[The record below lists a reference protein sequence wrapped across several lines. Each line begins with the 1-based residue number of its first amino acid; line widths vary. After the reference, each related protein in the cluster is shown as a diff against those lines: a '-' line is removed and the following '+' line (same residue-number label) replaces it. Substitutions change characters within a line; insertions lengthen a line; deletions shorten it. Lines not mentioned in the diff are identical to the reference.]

1 MKRFFVVLMVSV
13 MLAVG
18 ASAAF
23 ERVNTYNNNFSDV
36 TDSNWYAENVKTAY
50 ELGFMNGK
58 SEGKFDPNGNV
69 TVAEGITMA
78 ARIHAIY
85 NGIDIDAHKKVV
97 EEYGFTFE
105 DGKVPTAYNRATGY
119 VEDGVLI
126 VQPDKPNS
134 IGAYDPQVSFN
145 KLSFSASDYNLLKFR
160 MKIEPLDNTDTSKPR
175 NEVLQFY
182 FMTNLSSG
190 ITADKVEYVKLKEL
204 GKDLTDWF
212 EVEVEL
218 AGNPNWTDTITGFRF
233 DPSDDNGIFHIDYIT
248 FSKSENATG
257 QKWYQKYVD
266 YATDYGLY
274 GKNDFTSA
282 DMTRNITRAEMCNL
296 IASAVPEE
304 EFVAINDV
312 KGIPDVLRDARNAD
326 VYLMLYKAG
335 IVLGDTEGNFKP
347 ASDIKRSE
355 IAAIIN
361 RVALPENRVKG
372 TTNTDWAEQGNEYD
386 VEFNS
391 PDDLARAV
399 PGDCDFAEIK
409 NGAITIVPTDRGE
422 NRSPQFDPKLLV
434 SNIKVD
440 AGEFAKLKVRMK
452 VDFKGDAPA
461 GLKKFDFYFK
471 TEGDESLSEAKSMH
485 QAFTEYSYLD
495 AAGWYVMEVDFTLHK
510 EWKGNIVEFRFDPAN
525 TDGIYTID
533 YIRLAKGD
541 PLHGAS
547 HDVLINEGYTATRLM
562 QDEHFERGF
571 GVDKVDQT
579 APVKGYKY
587 GTWQYN
593 EGTEAPLWG
602 IGPWWQGTGEGF
614 TPIDLW
620 PDRDT
625 TADKYT
631 LTDKYGANTITYN
644 PETKSITMRQNAT
657 KIYNGKPHDK
667 ETYKWWPH
675 LLLEQ
680 STALTGE
687 VDKVRNS
694 AAADR
699 TFFEIDVRMN
709 DYKPT
714 TNPDGTN
721 VASYL
726 VYFYLVTDKAPGQRI
741 WFGFQLF
748 VGESGIDTVT
758 PSWSPDSA
766 ANQYMYGIR
775 QADIYD
781 GLENS
786 FNPEKGV
793 VTADGEWRHVRMDI
807 TSHIK
812 RAVEWANRDN
822 IFGTEV
828 TVEDMY
834 WNGVNIGFETHGN
847 YDYEFEFKN
856 FNMVSYDKAE

>member
-1 MKRFFVVLMVSV
+1 MKKFLVLLLAAV

-18 ASAAF
+18 VNAAF
-23 ERVNTYNNNFSDV
+23 EKVNTYSNNFADV
-36 TDSNWYAENVKTAY
+36 ADTAWYAENVKTAY

-58 SEGKFDPNGNV
+58 AEGQFDPNGTV
-69 TVAEGITMA
+69 TVAEAITMA
-78 ARIHAIY
+78 SRVHAIY
-85 NGIDIDAHKKVV
+85 NNVSIDDYKKPV
-97 EEYGFTFE
+97 EAYGFDFD
-105 DGKVPTAYNRATGY
+105 DGKAPTAYNRATGKI
-119 VEDGVLI
+119 EDGVLI

-134 IGAYDPQVSFN
+134 IGAYDPQVTFN
-145 KLSFSASDYNLLKFR
+145 KLSFSSTDYNRLKVR
-160 MKIEPLDNTDTSKPR
+160 MKVDPLPNTNPEVR

-182 FMTNLSSG
+182 FMTNVSSG
-190 ITADKVEYVKLKEL
+190 ITADKCVTVKLKEL
-204 GKDLTDWF
+204 GVDLTQWF
-212 EVEVEL
+212 EFEVDLFGHEQ
-218 AGNPNWTDTITGFRF
+218 WTDTITGFRF
-233 DPSDDNGIFHIDYIT
+233 DPSDDNGIFYIDYIK
-248 FSKSENATG
+248 FEKSQSAGGT
-257 QKWYQKYVD
+257 KWYTKYVD
-266 YATDYGLY
+266 YATGNGLY
-274 GKNDFTSA
+274 DANTYTSA
-282 DMTRNITRAEMCNL
+282 DYNRNATRAEVCDL
-296 IASAVPEE
+296 FAAAVPEE
-304 EFVAINDV
+304 EFAPINDV
-312 KGIPDVLRDARNAD
+312 KGIPDVLRDGKNAD

-335 IVLGDTEGNFKP
+335 IVLGDANGNLNP

-355 IAAIIN
+355 VAAIIN
-361 RVALPENRVKG
+361 RIALPENRVKG
-372 TTNTDWAEQGNEYD
+372 TTNVDWAEQGNEYD

-391 PDDLARAV
+391 AADLERAV
-399 PGDCDFAEIK
+399 PQVCDSAEIVD
-409 NGAITIVPTDRGE
+409 GALVLKPTDRGE
-422 NRSPQFDPKLLV
+422 GKNPRFDPRILV
-434 SNIKVD
+434 SGINVD
-440 AGEFAKLKVRMK
+440 ASKYAKLKVRMK
-452 VDFKGDAPA
+452 VELIEPVEST
-461 GLKKFDFYFK
+461 KFDFYFK
-471 TEGDESLSEAKSMH
+471 TEGDEQLSEAKSMH
-485 QAFTEYSYLD
+485 QAFTEYSYVD
-495 AAGWYVMEVDFTLHK
+495 PAGWYVMEVDFSLHK

-525 TDGIYTID
+525 TNGIYTID

-541 PLHGAS
+541 PLFGAS
-547 HDVLINEGYTATRLM
+547 HETMLAEGYTATRII

-602 IGPWWQGTGEGF
+602 IGPWWQGTGDGF

-625 TADKYT
+625 EADKYT

-680 STALTGE
+680 STALTGP

-714 TNPDGTN
+714 TNLEGTN

-726 VYFYLVTDKAPGQRI
+726 IYFYLVTDKAPGQRI
-741 WFGFQLF
+741 WFGLKLF
-748 VGESGIDTVT
+748 VGDGGIDVVT

-766 ANQYMYGIR
+766 ANQYMYGIQ
-775 QADIYD
+775 QADIFD

-793 VTADGEWRHVRMDI
+793 VKADGEWKHVRMDV
-807 TSHIK
+807 TGHIR

-822 IFGTEV
+822 IFGTQV

-856 FNMVSYDKAE
+856 FNMVAYNK